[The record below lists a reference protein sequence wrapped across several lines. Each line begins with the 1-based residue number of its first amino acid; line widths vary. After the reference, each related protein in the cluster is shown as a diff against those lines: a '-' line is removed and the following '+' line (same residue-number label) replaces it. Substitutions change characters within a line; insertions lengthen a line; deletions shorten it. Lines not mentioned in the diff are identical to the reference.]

1 MLRVR
6 RTLAIAAVSLG
17 VLAGP
22 ATYRDA
28 AWTSAT
34 INLDQFAG
42 QTVQVSID
50 AADLGTASLL
60 EAAVDDVRVSR
71 L

>member
-1 MLRVR
+1 VNG
-6 RTLAIAAVSLG
+6 TTVPNVAAAASD
-17 VLAGP
+17 
-22 ATYRDA
+22 RDA

-42 QTVQVSID
+42 QTVTIAID
-50 AADLGTASLL
+50 AADLSTASLL